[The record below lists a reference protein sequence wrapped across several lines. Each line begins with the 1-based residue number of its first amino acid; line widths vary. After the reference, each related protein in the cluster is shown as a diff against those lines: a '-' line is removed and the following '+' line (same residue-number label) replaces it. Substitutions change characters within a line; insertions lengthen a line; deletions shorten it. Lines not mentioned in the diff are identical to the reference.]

1 MTEVPV
7 PAPTPTGIDAV
18 DRVLDL
24 VAGLDR
30 RPLEEHAAVLEEAHA
45 DLRRTL
51 DHPPVPAAAPAPTTA
66 AAPAAAPGPAP
77 TPTPAV
83 TP

>member
-24 VAGLDR
+24 VAGLAD
-30 RPLEEHAAVLEEAHA
+30 RPLDEHAAVLETAHA
-45 DLRRTL
+45 DLRATL
-51 DHPPVPAAAPAPTTA
+51 DAP
-66 AAPAAAPGPAP
+66 PGPGPDVAS
-77 TPTPAV
+77 
-83 TP
+83 

>member
-24 VAGLDR
+24 VAGLAD
-30 RPLEEHAAVLEEAHA
+30 RPLDEHAAVLETAHA
-45 DLRRTL
+45 DLRATL
-51 DHPPVPAAAPAPTTA
+51 DDPP
-66 AAPAAAPGPAP
+66 GL
-77 TPTPAV
+77 TPDVAS
-83 TP
+83 

>member
-24 VAGLDR
+24 VAGLAE
-30 RPLEEHAAVLEEAHA
+30 RPLEEHASVLEEAHGE
-45 DLRRTL
+45 LRRTL
-51 DHPPVPAAAPAPTTA
+51 DNPPAAPAVP
-66 AAPAAAPGPAP
+66 
-77 TPTPAV
+77 
-83 TP
+83 

>member
-24 VAGLDR
+24 VAGLDG
-30 RPLEEHAAVLEEAHA
+30 RPLEEHARVLEEAHGE
-45 DLRRTL
+45 LRRTL
-51 DHPPVPAAAPAPTTA
+51 DHPPSVPAAP
-66 AAPAAAPGPAP
+66 
-77 TPTPAV
+77 
-83 TP
+83 

>member
-1 MTEVPV
+1 MTEVGV

-30 RPLEEHAAVLEEAHA
+30 RPLEEHASVLEEAHGE
-45 DLRRTL
+45 LRRAL
-51 DHPPVPAAAPAPTTA
+51 DHPPAPPAAP
-66 AAPAAAPGPAP
+66 
-77 TPTPAV
+77 
-83 TP
+83 

>member
-24 VAGLDR
+24 VAGLTE
-30 RPLEEHAAVLEEAHA
+30 RPLEEHAGVLEEAHGE
-45 DLRRTL
+45 LRRTL
-51 DHPPVPAAAPAPTTA
+51 DNPPAAPAVP
-66 AAPAAAPGPAP
+66 
-77 TPTPAV
+77 
-83 TP
+83 